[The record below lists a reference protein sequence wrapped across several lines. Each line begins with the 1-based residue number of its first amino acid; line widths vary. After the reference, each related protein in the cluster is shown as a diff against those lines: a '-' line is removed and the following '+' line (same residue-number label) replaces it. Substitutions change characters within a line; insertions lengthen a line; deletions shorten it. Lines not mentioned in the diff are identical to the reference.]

1 MNTVYVFLKMV
12 LVVVAGYTLLQVVPT
27 LISEANT
34 EKMLVGVVVGLGF
47 VTFAYTTTVEMIGKL
62 IFKFKRKLTDENV

>member
-47 VTFAYTTTVEMIGKL
+47 VAFAYTTTVEMIGKL

>member
-1 MNTVYVFLKMV
+1 MNTVYVLIRLI
-12 LVVVAGYTLLQVVPT
+12 LVVAAGFVLLQVVPT

-47 VTFAYTTTVEMIGKL
+47 VAFAYTTVVDMISNV
-62 IFKFKRKLTDENV
+62 KRKKTDENA

>member
-1 MNTVYVFLKMV
+1 MNTVYVLIRLI
-12 LVVVAGYTLLQVVPT
+12 LVVAAGFVLLQVVPT

-47 VTFAYTTTVEMIGKL
+47 VAFAYTTVVDMISN
-62 IFKFKRKLTDENV
+62 FKRKKTDENA

>member
-1 MNTVYVFLKMV
+1 MNTVYVLIRLI
-12 LVVVAGYTLLQVVPT
+12 LVVVAGFVLLQVVPT

-47 VTFAYTTTVEMIGKL
+47 VAFAYTTVVDMISN
-62 IFKFKRKLTDENV
+62 FKRKKTDENA